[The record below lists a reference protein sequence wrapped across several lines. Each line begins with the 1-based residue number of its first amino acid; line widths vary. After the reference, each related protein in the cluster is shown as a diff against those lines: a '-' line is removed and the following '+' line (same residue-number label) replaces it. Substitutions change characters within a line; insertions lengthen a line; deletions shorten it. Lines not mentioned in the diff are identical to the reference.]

1 MNGLEVRG
9 KRKTENF
16 AVSARVVR
24 LTESRSFL
32 CGVVDWSSTAAKC
45 TKMKNS
51 REKRA
56 KLLFFTVE

>member
-9 KRKTENF
+9 KTKNENF

-24 LTESRSFL
+24 LTENRSFL
-32 CGVVDWSSTAAKC
+32 CGVVDWSSTAVKC

>member
-9 KRKTENF
+9 KTKNENF
-16 AVSARVVR
+16 AVCARVVR

-51 REKRA
+51 PEKYT
-56 KLLFFTVE
+56 KLLFFIVA